1 MSNYKNQ
8 NNLNNKD
15 IDNLN
20 QNLSKNHL
28 IEDLKDS
35 FNEALK
41 STSEIMS
48 QLLENIDEIVEDEE
62 TKAKSISTFN
72 QLSMAI
78 TNVVKNIENQ
88 AFSTRI
94 QFNLSEEE

>member
-8 NNLNNKD
+8 NNLNTKD
-15 IDNLN
+15 INNLN
-20 QNLSKNHL
+20 QNLSKEHL

-62 TKAKSISTFN
+62 TKARSISTFN
-72 QLSMAI
+72 QLSLAI
-78 TNVVKNIENQ
+78 TNVAKNIENQ
-88 AFSTRI
+88 ALSTSI
-94 QFNLSEEE
+94 QLNLSEEE

>member
-88 AFSTRI
+88 AFSTSI

>member
-20 QNLSKNHL
+20 QNLTKDHL

-88 AFSTRI
+88 AFSTSI

>member
-20 QNLSKNHL
+20 QNLSKDHL

-88 AFSTRI
+88 AFSTSI

>member
-48 QLLENIDEIVEDEE
+48 QLLENIDEIVKDEE

-88 AFSTRI
+88 AFSTSI

>member
-20 QNLSKNHL
+20 QNLTKDHL

-72 QLSMAI
+72 QLSLAI
-78 TNVVKNIENQ
+78 TNVAKNIENQ
-88 AFSTRI
+88 ALSTSI
-94 QFNLSEEE
+94 QLNLSEEE

>member
-72 QLSMAI
+72 QLSLAI
-78 TNVVKNIENQ
+78 TNVAKNIENQ
-88 AFSTRI
+88 AFSTSI
-94 QFNLSEEE
+94 QLNLSEEE

>member
-72 QLSMAI
+72 QLSLAI
-78 TNVVKNIENQ
+78 TNVAKNIENQ
-88 AFSTRI
+88 ALSTSI
-94 QFNLSEEE
+94 QLNLSEEE

>member
-8 NNLNNKD
+8 NNLNTKD
-15 IDNLN
+15 INNLN
-20 QNLSKNHL
+20 QNLSKEHL

-88 AFSTRI
+88 AFSTSI

>member
-8 NNLNNKD
+8 NNLNTKD
-15 IDNLN
+15 INNLN
-20 QNLSKNHL
+20 QNLSKEHL

-72 QLSMAI
+72 QLSLAI
-78 TNVVKNIENQ
+78 TNVAKNIENQ
-88 AFSTRI
+88 ALSTSI
-94 QFNLSEEE
+94 QLNLSEEE

>member
-41 STSEIMS
+41 STSEIMY

-88 AFSTRI
+88 AFSTSI